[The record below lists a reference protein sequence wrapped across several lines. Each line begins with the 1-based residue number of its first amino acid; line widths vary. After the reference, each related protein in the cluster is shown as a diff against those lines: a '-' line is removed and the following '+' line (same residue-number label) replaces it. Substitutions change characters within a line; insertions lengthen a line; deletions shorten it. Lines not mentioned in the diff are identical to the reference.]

1 MGRKKRAFYAWGIC
15 PLSEICFEVEFI
27 ENVKINKSNKPYPNK
42 FYNLYGTPCMLVC
55 SSNLF
60 VFVAVPVSA
69 QTERQAVDMV
79 RNTNK
84 FLKGKEKTRLMNL
97 NLSYKELG
105 CKL

>member
-1 MGRKKRAFYAWGIC
+1 MGGFLNF
-15 PLSEICFEVEFI
+15 PEVEFI

-84 FLKGKEKTRLMNL
+84 FLKGKEKTD
-97 NLSYKELG
+97 KIDEF
-105 CKL
+105 KLIL